1 MRQAHL
7 KNNPVKRQE
16 NNDKIDFK
24 VWKKIFK
31 LIFKSKKNVIFII
44 ISMVALS
51 ILDITFPLLS
61 SKALDVFF
69 GDNPQYDLM
78 WWFISAYVVIAFLYA
93 ITIYTFIKRASYI
106 EAEVA
111 HEIREEAFVHLQDLS
126 LSYYDKNAAGWI
138 MARLTSDSRKLA
150 EIISWGIVDMIWG
163 IATMLGILVMLLI
176 TFPLLA
182 LVIILLTP
190 IIFVICLYFRKR
202 ILIAYRDVRHTN
214 SKITGLFNEG
224 ILGSKT
230 TKTLVLEDVK
240 NIEFTE
246 MCVNMK
252 KASMKAIRKSS
263 LLNPIV
269 ITFSYFCIG
278 IILSIGS
285 GFVLGSFG
293 DKLVM
298 TFSTLYLFINYTNLY
313 FDPLAQISRVLAEL
327 QQGQAAA
334 ERIISLIET
343 KPDIIDRPDVIEK
356 YGTLNNPKRENWEPL
371 IGDVEFENVS
381 FKYIENET
389 VLKNFNLKV
398 KAGTSVA
405 LVGATG
411 SGKSTIVNLLCRFY
425 EPTEGI
431 IKIDGK
437 DYKDRSINWLHEN
450 LGYVLQTPHL
460 FSGTIRE
467 NIAYSK
473 LDATDEEIIRA
484 AKIVNADEFISK
496 LEEGYNTNVGEGGS
510 KLSVGERQLISFA
523 RAILNNPKIL
533 VLDEATA
540 SIDTQTEV
548 LIQKGIDE
556 LMKGRT
562 SFIVAHRLSTIT
574 NSDLILVIKDGKVIE
589 KGNHLELLALKGEYF
604 NLYRNQFVNEQ
615 VSKKIC
621 I

>member
-44 ISMVALS
+44 ISMLALS

-69 GDNPQYDLM
+69 GENPQYDLM

-615 VSKKIC
+615 VSKKIS

>member
-1 MRQAHL
+1 MRRARL
-7 KNNPVKRQE
+7 KNNIVKKQE

-44 ISMVALS
+44 ISMLALS

-615 VSKKIC
+615 VSKKIS

>member
-1 MRQAHL
+1 
-7 KNNPVKRQE
+7 
-16 NNDKIDFK
+16 
-24 VWKKIFK
+24 
-31 LIFKSKKNVIFII
+31 
-44 ISMVALS
+44 
-51 ILDITFPLLS
+51 
-61 SKALDVFF
+61 
-69 GDNPQYDLM
+69 
-78 WWFISAYVVIAFLYA
+78 
-93 ITIYTFIKRASYI
+93 
-106 EAEVA
+106 
-111 HEIREEAFVHLQDLS
+111 
-126 LSYYDKNAAGWI
+126 

-252 KASMKAIRKSS
+252 KASLKAIRKSS

-381 FKYIENET
+381 FKYIENEI

-431 IKIDGK
+431 IRIDGK

-615 VSKKIC
+615 VSKKIS

>member
-1 MRQAHL
+1 MRRARL
-7 KNNPVKRQE
+7 KNNIVKKQE

-44 ISMVALS
+44 ISMLALS

-78 WWFISAYVVIAFLYA
+78 WLFISAYVVIAFLYA

-230 TKTLVLEDVK
+230 TKTLVLEDAK
-240 NIEFTE
+240 NKEFTE

-510 KLSVGERQLISFA
+510 KLSVGQRQLISFA

>member
-1 MRQAHL
+1 MRRARL

>member
-1 MRQAHL
+1 MVSL
-7 KNNPVKRQE
+7 MKNKINQE
-16 NNDKIDFK
+16 FNEKIDIG

-31 LIFKSKKNVIFII
+31 IIFKNKKNVIFII
-44 ISMVALS
+44 VSMLLLS
-51 ILDITFPLLS
+51 VLDITFPLIS

-69 GDNPQYDLM
+69 GENPQYDLM
-78 WWFISAYVVIAFLYA
+78 WWFIWAYIIIGILYGIVIYA
-93 ITIYTFIKRASYI
+93 FIKRAGYI

-111 HEIREEAFVHLQDLS
+111 YQIREEAFNHLQELT

-150 EIISWGIVDMIWG
+150 EIISWGLVDMVWG

-182 LVIILLTP
+182 LVIVILTP
-190 IIFVICLYFRKR
+190 IIFIICFYFRKK
-202 ILIAYRDVRHTN
+202 ILIAYRSVRHTN
-214 SKITGLFNEG
+214 SKITGFFNEG

-230 TKTLVLEDVK
+230 TKTLVLEDLK
-240 NIEFTE
+240 NKEFKELCTD
-246 MCVNMK
+246 MK
-252 KASMKAIRKSS
+252 VSSIKAIRKSS

-269 ITFSYFCIG
+269 IVFSYFSIG

-293 DKLVM
+293 DSLVI
-298 TFSTLYLFINYTNLY
+298 TFSTLYLFVNYTNLY
-313 FDPLAQISRVLAEL
+313 FDPLSQISRVLAEL
-327 QQGQAAA
+327 QQAQAAA
-334 ERIISLIET
+334 ERIVTLIET
-343 KPDIIDRPDVIEK
+343 KPDIVDRDDVIEK
-356 YGTLNNPKRENWEPL
+356 YGTIIEPKRENWEQL
-371 IGDVEFENVS
+371 IGDVSFENVT
-381 FKYIENET
+381 FKYIENEM
-389 VLKNFNLKV
+389 VLKNFNLSV

-431 IKIDGK
+431 IKIDGR
-437 DYKDRSINWLHEN
+437 DYKDRSVNWLHEN

-460 FSGTIRE
+460 FSGTIKE

-473 LDATDEEIIRA
+473 LDATDEEIQKA
-484 AKIVNADEFISK
+484 ARIVNADEFIMK
-496 LEEGYNTNVGEGGS
+496 FEKGYDTEVGEGGS
-510 KLSVGERQLISFA
+510 KLSVGQRQLISFA
-523 RAILNNPKIL
+523 RAILNDPKLL
-533 VLDEATA
+533 VLDEATS
-540 SIDTQTEV
+540 SIDTETEV
-548 LIQKGIDE
+548 LIQKGIDK

-574 NSDLILVIKDGKVIE
+574 NADLILVIKDGEVIE
-589 KGNHLELLALKGEYF
+589 KGNHQELLALKGEYY

-615 VSKKIC
+615 VNKTINQ
-621 I
+621 

>member
-44 ISMVALS
+44 ISMLALS

-69 GDNPQYDLM
+69 GENPQYDLM

>member
-44 ISMVALS
+44 ISMLALS

-69 GDNPQYDLM
+69 GENPQYDLM

-343 KPDIIDRPDVIEK
+343 KPDIIDRPDVIKK

-467 NIAYSK
+467 NISYSK

>member
-1 MRQAHL
+1 MKQAHL

-44 ISMVALS
+44 ISMLALS

-69 GDNPQYDLM
+69 GENPQYDLM

-615 VSKKIC
+615 VSKKIS

>member
-44 ISMVALS
+44 ISMLALS